1 MLNHKGEY
9 IPTVRRPNLLWNGMF
24 ESKYNWFLADI
35 NTLDLEWFRD
45 TVGAGK
51 IKVIIDRVFPMD
63 QAVEAHK
70 YVETKRARGKVILK
84 IR

>member
-1 MLNHKGEY
+1 
-9 IPTVRRPNLLWNGMF
+9 MF